1 MAHAL
6 DMTNGRVNYA
16 HVNEPGWH
24 GLGNQLEVGAP
35 LEVWAETAG
44 LAHTVEA
51 AESMYRIPGPDADKP
66 GKGAR
71 LLRHDGRVTLYRSDT
86 GDALANV
93 SESYQ
98 VLQPRAV
105 LEFYRDLVDATDGL
119 FTLETAGSLHGGRK
133 VWALAKSKLELSIG
147 TADIVLPYLFLAT
160 SYDGTM
166 ATTGKF
172 TTVRVVCQNTLN
184 MADRGAGAA
193 VRVPHSTKF
202 DADAVKRELG
212 LIEDRAA
219 TFEATARQMAELE
232 LSPGDA
238 LDFFAA
244 IFGGD
249 PGRVDVPEIDD
260 LPKPRR
266 ARIEAAADAWIDG
279 PGATLPGARGTLW
292 GAVNA
297 ATFLVDHE
305 DRPRTTQESRFS
317 SAQFGPGAARKAAA
331 WELAGQVLESIR
343 NGDAGT
349 AARALEL
356 A

>member
-16 HVNEPGWH
+16 HVGEPGWH
-24 GLGNQLEVGAP
+24 GLGNQLEQGAP
-35 LEVWAETAG
+35 LELWAETAG
-44 LAHTVEA
+44 LSHTVEA
-51 AESMYRIPGPDADKP
+51 APALYMVPGEK
-66 GKGAR
+66 KAR
-71 LLRHDGRVTLYRSDT
+71 THDGRVTLYRSDT

-93 SESYQ
+93 SEQYQ

-105 LEFYRDLVDATDGL
+105 LEFYRDLVDASDGM
-119 FTLETAGSLHGGRK
+119 FTLETAGSLHGGKK

-147 TADIVLPYLFLAT
+147 SADIVLPYLFLAT

-172 TTVRVVCQNTLN
+172 TTVRVVCQNTLA
-184 MADRGAGAA
+184 MADRGSGAA

-212 LIEDRAA
+212 LVEDRAA
-219 TFEATARQMAELE
+219 DFETAARQMAELE
-232 LSPGDA
+232 LAPADA

-249 PGRVDVPEIDD
+249 PGRTEVLELEE
-260 LPKPRR
+260 LPKPRVE
-266 ARIEAAADAWIDG
+266 RIGMAADAWTSG
-279 PGATLPGARGTLW
+279 PGAELKGARGTLW

-297 ATFLVDHE
+297 CTFLVDHE
-305 DRPRTTQESRFS
+305 ERPRTTQESRFS

-331 WELAGQVLESIR
+331 WDLAGRVLE
-343 NGDAGT
+343 
-349 AARALEL
+349 AARGGPGLTAGRELET